1 MSKCGKCWM
10 RYCSET
16 CSVHHWKVHKP
27 ICKNLTSWLATH
39 ASKNKK
45 SKKYAALLHE
55 HITPGMGFCFLNEDQ
70 YDRCLR
76 MMRMTSVSMMYD
88 IRQGFRLADPA
99 NRLRG
104 APSGGEP
111 PAEGPRGG
119 GRGGGPPAEG
129 PGGKRGSPR
138 RLYKAPTDY
147 LYKAPEYQT
156 KPHKHYTNPL
166 NITQRPKILNNTIQY

>member
-104 APSGGEP
+104 APSGGSRP
-111 PAEGPRGG
+111 PRGPVG
-119 GRGGGPPAEG
+119 GEGRGAARRRARGEEG
-129 PGGKRGSPR
+129 KPQKTLQSPDG
-138 RLYKAPTDY
+138 L
-147 LYKAPEYQT
+147 L
-156 KPHKHYTNPL
+156 
-166 NITQRPKILNNTIQY
+166 IQSSGISDKTP